1 MEDGRPRP
9 SILIVM
15 FIGHFGVA
23 LAAKRVA
30 PKTSLGTLILAAQ
43 FLDFLWPVFLLLGIE
58 HVQNRS
64 RASRGSLRLISP
76 TIPSRTV
83 C

>member
-1 MEDGRPRP
+1 
-9 SILIVM
+9 M

-43 FLDFLWPVFLLLGIE
+43 FLDFLWPVFVLLGIE
-58 HVQNRS
+58 HVRIALG
-64 RASRGSLRLISP
+64 RPEFPRLISP
-76 TIPSRTV
+76 TIPSPTV